1 MKKLF
6 DKLFTYSSLT
16 KIARTCII
24 VAPIFLLGYVVMLV
38 LHHYC
43 PFFHLWSIT
52 NFGVMGDFVGG
63 VISTL
68 FAIAAAMYVIKT
80 YKKQLHDRKLHRFEA
95 TFMRMLELHK
105 QNVSEINIKSSIEVP
120 AGQNYNGR
128 YAFPIMYKELALIY
142 DETGKAIVSFL
153 QNNPH
158 IRYNPWRNPE
168 LMIDLAHKLSFGF
181 FFYDVNG
188 YQLTRDKNEALYDL
202 TDGVVQI
209 LKQSPQM
216 KNYLNLSRNIVLGH
230 YFRHLY
236 NMVKFVDDSRSLH
249 DFKEREDYCKLIRSQ
264 MSDYEQIVL
273 YYDTLSPL
281 GAAWIQPLGVSD
293 VENMSLLCKYRF
305 VKNCPCFLSY
315 FGKDLG
321 SVFAVEDKA
330 WRARGERFF
339 ETDLRIGI

>member
-1 MKKLF
+1 MKKI
-6 DKLFTYSSLT
+6 DDLFTYRVLT
-16 KIARTCII
+16 HVARLCIV
-24 VAPIFLLGYVVMLV
+24 VAPLV
-38 LHHYC
+38 LVAYGVLVLLHHYV
-43 PFFHLWSIT
+43 PYMHLWSIT
-52 NFGVMGDFVGG
+52 NFGLIGDFVGG

-80 YKKQLHDRKLHRFEA
+80 YKKQLRDRKFHRFEA

-105 QNVSEINIKSSIEVP
+105 QNVSEINIKSHIEVST
-120 AGQNYNGR
+120 GQNYNGR

-142 DETGKAIVSFL
+142 DETGKAIVTFL

-158 IRYNPWRNPE
+158 IRYNTWRNPE

-188 YQLTRDKNEALYDL
+188 YQLTRDKNEPLYDL
-202 TDGVVQI
+202 TVGVVQI

-216 KNYLNLSRNIVLGH
+216 KDYLNLSRNIVLGH

-236 NMVKFVDDSRSLH
+236 NMVKFVDDSKSLH
-249 DFKEREDYCKLIRSQ
+249 NFKEREDYCKLIRSQ

-330 WRARGERFF
+330 WRDRGERFF